1 MQDRILQV
9 FYGNDR
15 LPYKDKD
22 RSIHYPIIGNTFIGS
37 SNVDKIRFYVRDIGG
52 TNNITWVINAK
63 LPNGSILY
71 QVLSTIA
78 LDTEL
83 NENYLEFSITQF
95 YTQLKGDIYFALNG
109 CDGDVEI
116 ETDIET
122 NIQTITAR
130 IESQTILTTGVI
142 KLANKYAPQRPYGFS
157 FTLDQYQKIINALSN
172 KANILNSI
180 QVVPDFNNVDLSNF
194 QIGQLFYDLRT
205 NRYFKRTAIEPYYE
219 LADKGILASEKVLYR
234 VGEIQDQTYE
244 FVLEIVGEQQLF
256 LIDKYSIEYED
267 NVEYLCVFGRNENG
281 IPTFTALDLNYKRI
295 YVDTGYHY
303 DDQFSQVFDS
313 TPLKPLWQIAEN
325 SIVYGTTNEGSQTTI
340 FYGVQSYADFI
351 VQRDEDG
358 QINVPTT
365 PTENSHATSKY
376 YVDGIDRDL
385 RDLID
390 TIIKNSFINVDT
402 TTYPTLQ
409 SFLATQGQEGFIYLY
424 PVDTSDSSKGYHQ
437 YIWEDNAWEYLG
449 TTQID
454 LSDYYTK
461 SETNSLLGGK
471 VDKKITQGL
480 HAYTHNGSTQ
490 NETSVDNNATQGSI
504 PLRDNSGNIKVGTPS
519 NNADATPK
527 SYVDTLGS
535 LKVDKT
541 NNANKIYGTDDIGNQ
556 ATFGYDD
563 YVDGDFV
570 RRDSNGRIYA
580 QNPIANGQV
589 ATKQYVDT
597 NIVSAISNVYKI
609 KGSKTVAEL
618 NAMTSSDLSV
628 GDVYNLL
635 DSGTLNAGNID
646 VFTGDNVV
654 WLGSAWDKLG
664 TEIDWSAYDE
674 KFMSAGFFEVQD
686 YNESTGEITMVYA
699 TELYD
704 MIYNGDTGILSIE
717 AN

>member
-22 RSIHYPIIGNTFIGS
+22 RSIHYPITGNTFLGS

-52 TNNITWVINAK
+52 TNNISWVLNAK

-71 QVLSTIA
+71 QLLSTIG
-78 LDTEL
+78 LDSEL
-83 NENYLEFSITQF
+83 AEYYVEFSVSQF

-109 CDGDVEI
+109 CDGEVEI
-116 ETDIET
+116 ENDSET
-122 NIQTITAR
+122 NIQTITAT

-142 KLANKYAPQRPYGFS
+142 KFTNNYAPQRPLGFS
-157 FTLDQYQKIINALSN
+157 FDLDQYQQIINALSN
-172 KANILNSI
+172 KANVINTI
-180 QVVPDFNNVDLSNF
+180 QIIPYIGDVDLANYEV
-194 QIGQLFYDLRT
+194 GQLFYDLT
-205 NRYFKRTAIEPYYE
+205 LKVYFVRTATSPYYE
-219 LADKGILASEKVLYR
+219 MADKGILASNKVLYR
-234 VGEIQDQTYE
+234 VGEIQDQTYSY
-244 FVLEIVGEQQLF
+244 VLEIVGEQQLF
-256 LIDKYSIEYED
+256 LIDKYSVEYDD
-267 NVEYLCVFGRNENG
+267 NVEYLCVFGKDENG
-281 IPTFTALDLNYKRI
+281 VRTLTALDLNYKRI
-295 YVDTGYHY
+295 YVDIGYDY
-303 DDQFSQVFDS
+303 DDQFNSVFNS

-325 SIVYGTTNEGSQTTI
+325 SIVYGTTNEGTQTTI
-340 FYGVQSYADFI
+340 FYGVQPFADFI
-351 VQRDEDG
+351 AQRDEYG

-402 TTYPTLQ
+402 TIYPTLQ

-471 VDKKITQGL
+471 VDKKTTQGL

-504 PLRDNSGNIKVGTPS
+504 PLRDNNGNIKVGTPS

-527 SYVDTLGS
+527 SYVDTLGA

-541 NNANKIYGTDDIGNQ
+541 NSANKIYGTDDTGAQ
-556 ATFGYDD
+556 ATFDYDD
-563 YVDGDFV
+563 YVDGAFV

-589 ATKQYVDT
+589 ATKQYVD
-597 NIVSAISNVYKI
+597 NGISSAISNVYKI

-618 NAMTSSDLSV
+618 NALTGQEI

-686 YNESTGEITMVYA
+686 YNEITGEITMVYA

-704 MIYNGDTGILSIE
+704 MTYNGDTGILSIE

>member
-22 RSIHYPIIGNTFIGS
+22 RSIHYPITGNTFLGS

-52 TNNITWVINAK
+52 TNNITWVLNAK

-71 QVLSTIA
+71 QVLSTIG
-78 LDTEL
+78 LDSDLGE
-83 NENYLEFSITQF
+83 YYVEFSVSQF
-95 YTQLKGDIYFALNG
+95 YTQLKGDTYIALNG
-109 CDGDVEI
+109 CDGDVTI
-116 ETDIET
+116 TTDSET
-122 NIQTITAR
+122 NIQTITAT

-142 KLANKYAPQRPYGFS
+142 KFSNNYAPQRPLGFS
-157 FTLDQYQKIINALSN
+157 FDLDQYQTIIDALSS
-172 KANILNSI
+172 KANIANSI
-180 QVVPDFNNVDLSNF
+180 QVVANITSEDLSGYET
-194 QIGQLFYDLRT
+194 GQLFYSLAQ
-205 NRYFKRTAIEPYYE
+205 NLYYKKTASSPYYE
-219 LADKGILASEKVLYR
+219 LADNGILASNKVIYR
-234 VGEIQDQTYE
+234 FGLILNKTFQDIHDVVGNKL
-244 FVLEIVGEQQLF
+244 FVITDLNN
-256 LIDKYSIEYED
+256 K
-267 NVEYLCVFGRNENG
+267 EYLCYFDETVALPTNKYTISALYLKDMALYQIIDVDMGDNFTSLLVDANKTLYVKQTTNSSKIYGTTGLGEQTTLDYSVSVGANKIVKRNENG
-281 IPTFTALDLNYKRI
+281 QVNVPLSPTQNAHSTSKK
-295 YVDTGYHY
+295 YVD
-303 DDQFSQVFDS
+303 DIDS
-313 TPLKPLWQIAEN
+313 A
-325 SIVYGTTNEGSQTTI
+325 
-340 FYGVQSYADFI
+340 
-351 VQRDEDG
+351 
-358 QINVPTT
+358 
-365 PTENSHATSKY
+365 
-376 YVDGIDRDL
+376 L

-390 TIIKNSFINVDT
+390 TIVKNAFINVDT

-409 SFLATQGQEGFIYLY
+409 SFLATTGQEGFIYLY
-424 PVDTSDSSKGYHQ
+424 PVNISDLSKGYYQ
-437 YIWEDNAWEYLG
+437 YIWENNQWQDLG

-454 LSDYYTK
+454 LSNYYTK
-461 SETNSLLGGK
+461 GETNSLLNGK
-471 VDKKITQGL
+471 LDKKTSGGL

-490 NETSVDNNATQGSI
+490 NETSVDNNASANTI

-527 SYVDTLGS
+527 TYVDTLGS

-541 NNANKIYGTDDIGNQ
+541 SSANKVYGTDDTGAQ
-556 ATFGYDD
+556 TTFGYDD

-580 QNPIANGQV
+580 QSPIANGQV
-589 ATKQYVDT
+589 ATKQYVD
-597 NIVSAISNVYKI
+597 NGIASAISNVYKI

-618 NAMTSSDLSV
+618 NALTGQQV

-635 DSGTLNAGNID
+635 DSGTLNAGNIQ

-664 TEIDWSAYDE
+664 TEIDWTAYDE
-674 KFMSAGFFEVQD
+674 KFMSAGFFEVQN

-704 MIYNGDTGILSIE
+704 MNYNGDTGILSIE